1 MTYPFECQYPL
12 HGRASGGECGSLTS
26 PLSSQISRPRLS
38 SHTGLPERCVLAFE
52 PGATQRRLSRKLP
65 RGPLQPPGL
74 WAITKTTYARHGIP
88 GFYSGVGALVAGNSL
103 KAGVRFLSYDSFKQ
117 MLVDK
122 DVRWSLSPSSF
133 RRKIWGSPRQSRRAN

>member
-1 MTYPFECQYPL
+1 MRVAHGSPCPRRSQDPDSVRTPDIRKGTPPRAPL
-12 HGRASGGECGSLTS
+12 WSCE
-26 PLSSQISRPRLS
+26 Q
-38 SHTGLPERCVLAFE
+38 
-52 PGATQRRLSRKLP
+52 TQRRLRTTP
-65 RGPLQPPGL
+65 GPLQPPGL

-122 DVRWSLSPSSF
+122 DVRLTSSAPPF
-133 RRKIWGSPRQSRRAN
+133 LRLVFD

>member
-1 MTYPFECQYPL
+1 M
-12 HGRASGGECGSLTS
+12 S
-26 PLSSQISRPRLS
+26 PHRCCRTKLSP
-38 SHTGLPERCVLAFE
+38 
-52 PGATQRRLSRKLP
+52 ATR
-65 RGPLQPPGL
+65 PPGL

-122 DVRWSLSPSSF
+122 DVRLSSALF
-133 RRKIWGSPRQSRRAN
+133 YQERFG

>member
-1 MTYPFECQYPL
+1 M
-12 HGRASGGECGSLTS
+12 
-26 PLSSQISRPRLS
+26 
-38 SHTGLPERCVLAFE
+38 
-52 PGATQRRLSRKLP
+52 
-65 RGPLQPPGL
+65 

-122 DVRWSLSPSSF
+122 DVRLSSALFFDQEREIWLTTLVTQGKLSGPRSLLGKTI
-133 RRKIWGSPRQSRRAN
+133 RTAYERGRQITDTSCTQLDSAQA